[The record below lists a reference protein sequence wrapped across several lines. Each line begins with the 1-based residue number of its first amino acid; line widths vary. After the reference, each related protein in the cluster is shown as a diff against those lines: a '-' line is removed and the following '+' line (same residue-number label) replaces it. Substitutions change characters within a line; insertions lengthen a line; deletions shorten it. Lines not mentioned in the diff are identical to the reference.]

1 MPDEPPAL
9 ASETSANHR
18 RVISVR
24 VRVLEDACFRL
35 LDLFRPHESSL
46 SSRAPLPR
54 ESAAEIERLVSELTS
69 RIALIKSDLD
79 LEQAQLDARR
89 EASALVSSMT
99 VDLEELHP
107 RYLRGYG
114 KLPAALAAYLES
126 WIRESLRLVE
136 GIHRELKPPRHPRR
150 REGE

>member
-1 MPDEPPAL
+1 MPDESQSLP
-9 ASETSANHR
+9 SETSANHR

-24 VRVLEDACFRL
+24 VRVLEDACLRL

-46 SSRAPLPR
+46 TSRSPLPP
-54 ESAAEIERLVSELTS
+54 ESAAEIERLVAELS
-69 RIALIKSDLD
+69 ARIARIKSDLN

-89 EASALVSSMT
+89 EASALASSMT

-114 KLPAALAAYLES
+114 KLPPGLASYLEN
-126 WIRESLRLVE
+126 WIRDSLGLVE
-136 GIHRELKPPRHPRR
+136 KVHRELNKAARR
-150 REGE
+150 AEHQGE